1 MKIREIVKK
10 ALADQGKTQKWLCD
24 ETCIP
29 ASHLSEFI
37 NGTRSF
43 KLEKLEK
50 IAMALGKKWNLVDNS
65 TKKPKPQK
73 ISLIEI
79 KGEKGTLK
87 LRQTLFWDVDN
98 KKLNNE
104 QNSRLIIERV
114 FTRGTV
120 DEFKKVMQYYGV
132 AEIKRSIV
140 KIGFLDDK
148 TLNFASHIFKI
159 DKTKFLC
166 YKKKQSTAIHWH

>member
-1 MKIREIVKK
+1 MKIWETVKI

-24 ETCIP
+24 ETGIP

-50 IAMALGKKWNLVDNS
+50 IAMALGKNWNLVDNHA
-65 TKKPKPQK
+65 KKRRPQE

-79 KGEKGTLK
+79 KGERGTLK
-87 LRQTLFWDVDN
+87 LRRTLFWDTDN
-98 KKLNNE
+98 RKINFAK
-104 QNSRLIIERV
+104 NSKLIIERV

-120 DEFKKVMQYYGV
+120 DEFKQVMQYYGT
-132 AEIKRSIV
+132 AEIKRTIV
-140 KIGFLDDK
+140 KIGFLDNK
-148 TLNFASHIFKI
+148 TLNFASQIFKI